1 MHETSK
7 SILRRIFDQ
16 RFATRYLVGDGDG
29 DGDGDGI
36 DIGAGADSVGNYGP
50 LFPHVRSVRP
60 WDVPDGDAMLMAGVA
75 DASLDFVHSSH
86 CLEHLADPYTALFH
100 WIRICRP
107 GGHLI
112 VVVPDEDLY
121 EQGVFPSTFNP
132 DHKWTFTI
140 GKRQSWSP
148 RSVNVLDL
156 LSRFND
162 KADTLKIERLDYA
175 YMYGH
180 QRFDQS
186 QLPATETAIEFVL
199 RKRTAEDIER
209 KGTYPLR

>member
-16 RFATRYLVGDGDG
+16 RFATRCLV
-29 DGDGDGI
+29 GDGI
-36 DIGAGADSVGNYGP
+36 DICAGADPVGNYGP
-50 LFPHVRSVRP
+50 LFPLVRSVRP
-60 WDVPDGDAMLMAGVA
+60 WDVPDGDAMLMARVA

-86 CLEHLADPYTALFH
+86 CQEHLADPYTALFH

-132 DHKWTFTI
+132 DHKWT
-140 GKRQSWSP
+140 SP
-148 RSVNVLDL
+148 SASARVGVRGRSTFSTCSAASTTRPTR
-156 LSRFND
+156 SR
-162 KADTLKIERLDYA
+162 
-175 YMYGH
+175 
-180 QRFDQS
+180 
-186 QLPATETAIEFVL
+186 
-199 RKRTAEDIER
+199 
-209 KGTYPLR
+209 